1 MGKAE
6 YGRTQ
11 DRTRAINFSSI
22 DEARG
27 LARKLIDRY
36 AKDKYR
42 KNMFEDARVVSASG
56 FSYDEALHPLEYQPS
71 FKPAEPVEKSNNQFS
86 DDFEKLC
93 DYDPIINMKII
104 LKHSGDTLTLEY
116 DEDERKPVIMLPNS
130 EYFYFN
136 GLTDLRAFANLIL
149 KYADTIEPYIRDE

>member
-86 DDFEKLC
+86 DDFKKKF
-93 DYDPIINMKII
+93 DPNPYSGKCNFHGVNPEYGLIWLNDLI
-104 LKHSGDTLTLEY
+104 KHS
-116 DEDERKPVIMLPNS
+116 
-130 EYFYFN
+130 
-136 GLTDLRAFANLIL
+136 
-149 KYADTIEPYIRDE
+149 